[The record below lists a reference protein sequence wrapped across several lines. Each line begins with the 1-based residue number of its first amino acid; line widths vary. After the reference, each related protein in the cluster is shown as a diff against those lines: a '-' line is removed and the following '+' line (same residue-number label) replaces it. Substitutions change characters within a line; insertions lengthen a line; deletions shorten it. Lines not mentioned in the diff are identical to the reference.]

1 MIIDHCI
8 NQTESEKTASDYGY
22 NKMSLE
28 ELERLLGEYEFID
41 NKAWRQNTIISDY
54 LIVQIIF
61 IIFVPFP
68 TETI

>member
-28 ELERLLGEYEFID
+28 ELDELLGEYEYID
-41 NKAWRQNTIISDY
+41 N
-54 LIVQIIF
+54 
-61 IIFVPFP
+61 
-68 TETI
+68 